1 MTEQEQQLIEL
12 YLRDLRKKRII
23 LFVIFLVIISF
34 LLGTYYLKY
43 YQKNITVDNIVEN
56 KDVSAGENNQI
67 INEIT
72 EFNINTISEQKS
84 NENKQEN
91 IVEQPQKQVEETKTV
106 EQTQTTT
113 TTTSETKTDTPK
125 PQKPSNKDFLFTDG
139 YTMENVSQI
148 AENYLR
154 SSGYAGKCIPLTDD
168 EGIYIGMRVVFD

>member
-67 INEIT
+67 TNEIT
-72 EFNINTISEQKS
+72 EININTISEQKS
-84 NENKQEN
+84 NENTKEN
-91 IVEQPQKQVEETKTV
+91 IVEQPQEKVEETKNI

-113 TTTSETKTDTPK
+113 TKTSEKKEETLK

>member
-1 MTEQEQQLIEL
+1 MTEKEQQLVEL

-23 LFVIFLVIISF
+23 LFVIFLVVISF
-34 LLGTYYLKY
+34 LTGMYYLKY
-43 YQKNITVDNIVEN
+43 YQKHITVDNIIEN
-56 KDVSAGENNQI
+56 KDASADENNQI

-72 EFNINTISEQKS
+72 EINTNTISEQES
-84 NENKQEN
+84 SENTKEN

-113 TTTSETKTDTPK
+113 TTTSEIKTDTSK

-139 YTMENVSQI
+139 YTMENVSQV
-148 AENYLR
+148 AENYLK
-154 SSGYAGKCIPLTDD
+154 SSGYAGKCIPLKDD